1 MIRRET
7 AADHRRTHSCLNRG
21 SLLRPSVPKIFCEV
35 DSAVGE
41 LDDHG
46 IVTCQNNNLE
56 KLKKVLAKM
65 LLKSYTN
72 EVASSGGHRISL

>member
-1 MIRRET
+1 MLSVLGLPFTDWIVT
-7 AADHRRTHSCLNRG
+7 FCQNGSKVASFRTPFRAG
-21 SLLRPSVPKIFCEV
+21 SFLSI
-35 DSAVGE
+35 

-72 EVASSGGHRISL
+72 VVASSGGHRISL